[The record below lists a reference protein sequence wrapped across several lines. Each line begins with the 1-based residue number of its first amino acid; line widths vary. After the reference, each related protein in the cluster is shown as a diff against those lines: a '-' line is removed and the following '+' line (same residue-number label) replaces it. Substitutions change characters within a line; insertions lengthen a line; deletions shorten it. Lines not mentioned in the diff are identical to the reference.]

1 MTHWLTRLLSG
12 LVLLAAF
19 TLPAGAQALYQEGV
33 HYQRLSQAAPAGSGD
48 RPEVVEMFS
57 YACIHC
63 FNFEPTVK
71 RWLERKPDNV
81 EFIRIPVSFGRND
94 WELLARA
101 HYTAEELDLEHE
113 AERALYDAIH
123 VHGQR
128 LNSVDRIAAVFA
140 EIGVDREQFDSAF
153 NSFAVETKVR
163 RANQLT
169 QRYRVQGTPTVVIN
183 GRYVTTG
190 SMAGGNDRM
199 LDVADFLTRRDG
211 APG

>member
-1 MTHWLTRLLSG
+1 MTHWLTRMLCGALLLG
-12 LVLLAAF
+12 GFALQAN
-19 TLPAGAQALYQEGV
+19 AQALYQEGV
-33 HYQRLSQAAPAGSGD
+33 HYQRLPQALPAGSGD
-48 RPEVVEMFS
+48 HPEVVEMFS

-63 FNFEPTVK
+63 FNFEPAVK
-71 RWLERKPDNV
+71 QWLETKPDNV
-81 EFIRIPVSFGRND
+81 EFIRVPVSFGRED

-101 HYTAEELDLEHE
+101 HYAAEELGMAHE
-113 AERALYDAIH
+113 AERALYDAVH
-123 VHGQR
+123 VERRR
-128 LNSVDRIAAVFA
+128 LNSADRIAELFA
-140 EIGVDREQFDSAF
+140 EHGVEREAFDSAF
-153 NSFAVETKVR
+153 NSFGVETKVR

-169 QRYRVQGTPTVVIN
+169 QRYRVQGTPTIVIN